1 MKQQKTMEKKKKSGV
16 FKVLSGSIREY
27 KRAAIAS
34 PIFVAGEVVLECTIP
49 FVMALL
55 INSVEASNM
64 NNILMYGGILLAM
77 AAVSLVAGMFSGVYA
92 AKASAGFAKNLR
104 RDEFYAIQGFSF
116 ANIDKFSTSSLV
128 TRLTTDITNVQ
139 MAFMMIIRIAIRTPL
154 MFIFALAMSFSINVE
169 LACIFLCVIPVLA
182 GGLILGIVKVKPLY
196 DRLFK
201 KYDKLNESVQEN
213 IAGIRVVKTFVRE
226 DSEKEKMRRVSDD
239 VRKGF
244 VRAEKIMALINPL
257 MQFCMFVT
265 MLLLSFFGARAIIAA
280 GGTGLSTGDL
290 TSLITYATQIL
301 SSLIMLAMV
310 LVMITMANSSAKR
323 IVEVLEEQPTIV
335 TPENALKEVQS
346 GDITFEN
353 TTFRYSSEAEKDALS
368 SVNLTIKSGQ
378 TVGILGGTGSS
389 KSTLVQL
396 IPRLYDVTSG
406 AVKVGGKDVRE
417 YDLVTLRD
425 SIAMVLQKN
434 VLFSG
439 TIADNIRWGNEN
451 ATDEQVEQACKL
463 ACADEFIQTFPE
475 KYNTHIEQ
483 GGTNVSGGQRQRLC
497 IARALLKN
505 PKVLILDDST
515 SAVDTRTDAMIRS
528 AFRKNIP
535 DTTKI
540 IIAQRVASV
549 QDADFIVVM
558 DGGKIVGSGTHDELL
573 KNSEIYREVYQ
584 SQNKG
589 SQEPQSKVK
598 HE

>member
-265 MLLLSFFGARAIIAA
+265 MLLLSFFGARAIIAS

-335 TPENALKEVQS
+335 APENALKEVQS

>member
-406 AVKVGGKDVRE
+406 VVKVGGKDVRE